1 MAARSLS
8 ALAFALFLSSAAFA
22 APVAV
27 GPAATPF
34 KLGALRLV
42 ALRDMDNV
50 VPNDGSIFGKDAG
63 PAAVAELLRKA
74 GAPTDKVTLS
84 VDALLVE
91 VPGRTILI
99 DTGLGPKVGGALLRS
114 LALAGIDP
122 GRITDVLITHSHGDH
137 VGGLV
142 TAKGDLAFPRATIRL
157 SSVEW
162 TWMKGKPANAQ
173 LVKAIAPKVKTFAPG
188 AIVAPGIRSVS
199 IPGHTPGQ
207 VGYEISSNGQRL
219 LDIGDTAHSTLV
231 SLARPDWIN
240 GYDADPVKGRAS
252 REAQLAR
259 LAASHERIFAPHFPF
274 PGVGTIAKN
283 GSGYIWRPA
292 AL

>member
-1 MAARSLS
+1 MATRSL
-8 ALAFALFLSSAAFA
+8 ATLAFALLLSSAALA
-22 APVAV
+22 TPVAI

-34 KLGALRLV
+34 KLGTLRLV
-42 ALRDMDNV
+42 ALRDMNNV
-50 VPNDGSIFGKDAG
+50 VPNDGSIFGKDAR
-63 PAAVAELLRKA
+63 PAAVAEVLRKA

-91 VPGRTILI
+91 APGRVILI
-99 DTGLGPKVGGALLRS
+99 DTGLGPKVGGVLMRS
-114 LALAGIDP
+114 LALARIDP

-142 TAKGDLAFPRATIRL
+142 TATGALAFPKATIRL

-162 TWMKGKPANAQ
+162 TWMRGTLANAQ
-173 LVKAIAPKVKTFAPG
+173 LVKAIGSKVKTFAPG

-219 LDIGDTAHSTLV
+219 LDIGDTAHSAVV

-240 GYDADPVKGRAS
+240 GYDADAAKGRAS

-259 LAASHERIFAPHFPF
+259 LAASHERVFAPHFPF
-274 PGVGTIAKN
+274 PGVGTIAKS
-283 GSGYIWRPA
+283 GSGYAWHPA

>member
-1 MAARSLS
+1 MATRSLS
-8 ALAFALFLSSAAFA
+8 ALAFALFLSSAALA
-22 APVAV
+22 TPVAV

-50 VPNDGSIFGKDAG
+50 VPNDGSIFGKDAR
-63 PAAVAELLRKA
+63 PAAVAEVLRKA
-74 GAPTDKVTLS
+74 GAPTDKVTLG

-91 VPGRTILI
+91 APGRTILI
-99 DTGLGPKVGGALLRS
+99 DTGLGPKVGGALMRS
-114 LALAGIDP
+114 LALARIDP

-142 TAKGDLAFPRATIRL
+142 TATGALAFPNATIRL

-162 TWMKGKPANAQ
+162 TWMRGTLANAQ
-173 LVKAIAPKVKTFAPG
+173 LAKAIAPKVKTFAPG

-219 LDIGDTAHSTLV
+219 LDIGDTAHSSIV

-240 GYDADPVKGRAS
+240 GYDADAAKGRAS

-259 LAASHERIFAPHFPF
+259 LAATHERIFAPHFPY
-274 PGVGTIAKN
+274 PGVGTIAKRD
-283 GSGYIWRPA
+283 SGYVWRPDVR
-292 AL
+292 